1 MNEKNEV
8 SQILRHLIFLHTA
21 QVASLAVSHD
31 VRTEA
36 EAGREA
42 RKGDKKSAKI
52 IGGGVFSAY

>member
-1 MNEKNEV
+1 MRRTRCRKFCD
-8 SQILRHLIFLHTA
+8 ILFFLHTVK
-21 QVASLAVSHD
+21 VASLAVSHD

-52 IGGGVFSAY
+52 IGVGVFSAY